1 MKKIIYFVLAALY
14 ISCAKDPIMMDE
26 DFPKTK
32 AEEIRYDVS
41 PEMARTF
48 ANSFKEDGKYISEEP
63 LVHAGDTLAYLF
75 NYKEGWKLISFL
87 IDERI
92 QS

>member
-48 ANSFKEDGKYISEEP
+48 ANSFKEDG
-63 LVHAGDTLAYLF
+63 
-75 NYKEGWKLISFL
+75 
-87 IDERI
+87 
-92 QS
+92 